1 MSKYVSCF
9 LMGGLGNQLF
19 QLFATIA
26 YSMKHKRKLIFPY
39 ADKLYT
45 GTIRNTYWDSFLH
58 TLKMYTMYDNKN
70 HFTNDMLTIF
80 NRYKEYSFEFNE
92 IPPSDYD
99 KLLLL
104 GYYQSYKYF
113 ENEKKSIFSLIRL
126 RKQQE
131 NILLEN
137 PLFSSYSNKISM
149 HFRLGDYK
157 EIQNCHPLM
166 PYEYYENALD
176 FIVNNNSDYVCKMD
190 NSEFNKTFIKVEND
204 DNDNDNDEY
213 EEDEEKSNISISTN
227 VCQISINNEKD
238 NEKDNENKK
247 HEQTKYNVFYFCQKE
262 DNEVVSVIINKLKQ
276 KFTNVSFFKV
286 DDELPDWKQLLLMSC
301 CNHNIIANS
310 TFSWWGAYFNDNSN
324 KIICYP
330 SKWFGVS
337 INHNVNDLFPP
348 EWNKI
353 VIS

>member
-1 MSKYVSCF
+1 
-9 LMGGLGNQLF
+9 MGGLGNQLF

-26 YSMKHKRKLIFPY
+26 YSIKHKRKLIFPY

-45 GTIRNTYWDSFLH
+45 GTIRNTYWDSFLN

-80 NRYKEYSFEFNE
+80 ARYKEKSFEFNE
-92 IPPSDYD
+92 IPYSDYD

-113 ENEKKSIFSLIRL
+113 ENEKNSIFSLIRL

-137 PLFSSYSNKISM
+137 PLFASYGNKISM

-166 PYEYYENALD
+166 PYEYYEKSLD
-176 FIVNNNSDYVCKMD
+176 FIVNNNNSEYVCKMD
-190 NSEFNKTFIKVEND
+190 NSEFNKTFIKVECD
-204 DNDNDNDEY
+204 DD
-213 EEDEEKSNISISTN
+213 DEENGDDEKTNISISTN
-227 VCQISINNEKD
+227 VCQLSNNNEKD
-238 NEKDNENKK
+238 NEKEKNERK
-247 HEQTKYNVFYFCQKE
+247 KYNVFYFCQKE
-262 DNEVVSVIINKLKQ
+262 DNEIVSVIINKLKE

-310 TFSWWGAYFNDNSN
+310 TFSWWGAYFNHYSD

-337 INHNVNDLFPP
+337 IDSNVNDLFPP
-348 EWNKI
+348 QWNRI
-353 VIS
+353 NI

>member
-19 QLFATIA
+19 QLFTTIA
-26 YSMKHKRKLIFPY
+26 YSIKYKRKLLFPY

-45 GTIRNTYWDSFLH
+45 GTIRFTYWDTFLY
-58 TLKMYTMYDNKN
+58 TLKMYTKYDNKN
-70 HFTNDMLTIF
+70 TFKSDMLYLF
-80 NRYKEYSFEFNE
+80 SKYKESGFEYIE
-92 IPPSDYD
+92 IPDLSPD
-99 KLLLL
+99 KVFLH

-113 ENEKKSIFSLIRL
+113 EKEKNTIFSLIRL

-131 NILLEN
+131 SILLEN
-137 PLFSSYSNKISM
+137 PLFSTYENKISM

-176 FIVNNNSDYVCKMD
+176 VIINRNNENIISSEKNDYDSVFIN
-190 NSEFNKTFIKVEND
+190 F
-204 DNDNDNDEY
+204 NDET
-213 EEDEEKSNISISTN
+213 KL
-227 VCQISINNEKD
+227 KD
-238 NEKDNENKK
+238 IPTVTPKLEITQND
-247 HEQTKYNVFYFCQKE
+247 TKYNVFYFCQKE
-262 DNEVVSVIINKLKQ
+262 DNIVVNEIINKLKE
-276 KFTNVSFFKV
+276 KFINVSFFKI

-310 TFSWWGAYFNDNSN
+310 TFSWWGAYFNDNVD

-330 SKWFGVS
+330 HKWFGNS
-337 INHNVNDLFPP
+337 IQHNTNDLFPC
-348 EWNKI
+348 EWNK
-353 VIS
+353 VIF

>member
-1 MSKYVSCF
+1 
-9 LMGGLGNQLF
+9 MGGLGNQLF

-26 YSMKHKRKLIFPY
+26 YSIKHKRKLIFPY

-45 GTIRNTYWDSFLH
+45 GTIRNTYWDSFLN
-58 TLKMYTMYDNKN
+58 TLKMYTYYDNN
-70 HFTNDMLTIF
+70 IHFTNDMLSIF
-80 NRYKEYSFEFNE
+80 TRYKEYSFEFNE
-92 IPPSDYD
+92 IPSSGYD

-113 ENEKKSIFSLIRL
+113 ENEKNSIFSLIRL
-126 RKQQE
+126 RRQQE

-166 PYEYYENALD
+166 PYEYYEKSLD
-176 FIVNNNSDYVCKMD
+176 FIVNNNSEYVCKMD
-190 NSEFNKTFIKVEND
+190 NSEFNKTFIKVECD
-204 DNDNDNDEY
+204 DD
-213 EEDEEKSNISISTN
+213 DEENGDDEKTNISISTN
-227 VCQISINNEKD
+227 VCQLSNNNEKD
-238 NEKDNENKK
+238 NEKEKNERK
-247 HEQTKYNVFYFCQKE
+247 KYNVFYFCQKE
-262 DNEVVSVIINKLKQ
+262 DNEIVSVIINKLKE

-310 TFSWWGAYFNDNSN
+310 TFSWWGAYFNDYSD

-330 SKWFGVS
+330 NKWFGVS
-337 INHNVNDLFPP
+337 IDSNVKDLFPP

-353 VIS
+353 LIS

>member
-19 QLFATIA
+19 QLFTTIA
-26 YSMKHKRKLIFPY
+26 YSIKYKRKLLFPY

-45 GTIRNTYWDSFLH
+45 GTIRFTYWDTFLY
-58 TLKMYTMYDNKN
+58 TLKMYTKYDNKN
-70 HFTNDMLTIF
+70 TFKSDMLYLF
-80 NRYKEYSFEFNE
+80 SKYKERGFEYNE
-92 IPPSDYD
+92 IPELSPD
-99 KLLLL
+99 KVFLH

-113 ENEKKSIFSLIRL
+113 ETEKNTIFSLIRL

-131 NILLEN
+131 SILLEN
-137 PLFSSYSNKISM
+137 PLFSTYKNKISM

-176 FIVNNNSDYVCKMD
+176 VIINRNNENIITTEKNDYDSVFINL
-190 NSEFNKTFIKVEND
+190 
-204 DNDNDNDEY
+204 NDET
-213 EEDEEKSNISISTN
+213 KL
-227 VCQISINNEKD
+227 KD
-238 NEKDNENKK
+238 TPTVTPKLEITQND
-247 HEQTKYNVFYFCQKE
+247 TKYNVFYFCQKE
-262 DNEVVSVIINKLKQ
+262 DNIVVNEIINKLKE
-276 KFTNVSFFKV
+276 KFINVSFFKI

-310 TFSWWGAYFNDNSN
+310 TFSWWGAYFNDNVD

-330 SKWFGVS
+330 HKWFGNS
-337 INHNVNDLFPP
+337 IQHNTNDLFPC
-348 EWNKI
+348 EWNK
-353 VIS
+353 VIF

>member
-26 YSMKHKRKLIFPY
+26 YSIKHKCKLIFPY
-39 ADKLYT
+39 SDKLYT
-45 GTIRNTYWDSFLH
+45 GTIRNTYWDSFLNS
-58 TLKMYTMYDNKN
+58 LKIFTMYDNKQ

-80 NRYKEYSFEFNE
+80 SQYKESSFEFNE
-92 IPPSDYD
+92 IPHSDYD
-99 KLLLL
+99 KLLLM
-104 GYYQSYKYF
+104 GYFQSYKYF
-113 ENEKKSIFSLIRL
+113 ENEKNSIFSLIRL
-126 RKQQE
+126 QKQQE

-166 PYEYYENALD
+166 PYEYYENSLD
-176 FIVNNNSDYVCKMD
+176 FIVNNNSEHLCKND
-190 NSEFNKTFIKVEND
+190 NSEFNKTFIKVECD
-204 DNDNDNDEY
+204 DDGHDDYDEV
-213 EEDEEKSNISISTN
+213 SNISIPTN
-227 VCQISINNEKD
+227 VSQVSINNEKD
-238 NEKDNENKK
+238 CEKYSKQ
-247 HEQTKYNVFYFCQKE
+247 QTKYNVFYFCQKE
-262 DNEVVSVIINKLKQ
+262 DNEIVSDIINKLKE

-310 TFSWWGAYFNDNSN
+310 TFSWWGAYFNDNSD
-324 KIICYP
+324 KIVCYP

-337 INHNVNDLFPP
+337 INHSVNDLFPP

>member
-19 QLFATIA
+19 QLFSTIA

-45 GTIRNTYWDSFLH
+45 GTIRNTYWDSFLN
-58 TLKMYTMYDNKN
+58 TLKMYTYYDNN
-70 HFTNDMLTIF
+70 IHFTNDMLSIF
-80 NRYKEYSFEFNE
+80 TRYKEYSFEFNE
-92 IPPSDYD
+92 IPSSGYD

-113 ENEKKSIFSLIRL
+113 ENEKNSIFSLIRL
-126 RKQQE
+126 RRQQE

-137 PLFSSYSNKISM
+137 PLFASYGNKISM

-166 PYEYYENALD
+166 PYEYYEKSLD
-176 FIVNNNSDYVCKMD
+176 FIVNNNSEYVCKMD
-190 NSEFNKTFIKVEND
+190 NSEFNKTFIKVHDYD
-204 DNDNDNDEY
+204 DDDEY
-213 EEDEEKSNISISTN
+213 EEEKSNITISTN
-227 VCQISINNEKD
+227 ICQISINNEKD
-238 NEKDNENKK
+238 NEKEKNQ
-247 HEQTKYNVFYFCQKE
+247 QTKYNVFYFCQKE
-262 DNEVVSVIINKLKQ
+262 DNEVVSDIINKLKE

-310 TFSWWGAYFNDNSN
+310 TFSWWGAYFNDYSD

-337 INHNVNDLFPP
+337 IDSNVNDLFPP
-348 EWNKI
+348 QWNKI
-353 VIS
+353 NI